1 MFSEFGK
8 VEKAVILRDAMTGR
22 SKKFGFVY
30 MESIDDA
37 QKAKEAM
44 NDKEFNDRRM
54 RVDYSLTIR
63 PHSPTPGQYMG
74 RPTERRDRYRNG
86 SRSPSRRDRRDR
98 DRSRSRDR
106 YRSHRDRSRS
116 RDRYDRDSKRDD
128 YKRDDYKRDDYKDYV
143 KKERSQSRSR
153 DRYRDSRDSGYARR
167 RSRSGSRDRR

>member
-1 MFSEFGK
+1 MFAEFGK

-22 SKKFGFVY
+22 SKKYGFIY
-30 MESIDDA
+30 SESIDDA

-54 RVDYSLTIR
+54 RVDYSLTIA

-86 SRSPSRRDRRDR
+86 SRSPRRDRRDR

-116 RDRYDRDSKRDD
+116 RDRYDRD
-128 YKRDDYKRDDYKDYV
+128 YKRERDDYKDYV
-143 KKERSQSRSR
+143 KRERSRSRSR